1 MSELKTHVVDL
12 HRDVSLSKYPAD
24 FFSEATGFYMAM
36 YPKDYVKIVAPSG
49 PESKSAELARAEIS
63 RWLSEN
69 KASHNETE
77 RWNRDWKIAEKVQK
91 KKTEDKEKAS
101 KRQRPFTPEE
111 EFRPD
116 YEDEQQ
122 EKSKDERAERKTREE
137 PPEKKKSQKLK
148 RKNLKSDRRPQD
160 DTNQQ
165 ILMHG
170 QLKTSA

>member
-1 MSELKTHVVDL
+1 MVFIWQCTP
-12 HRDVSLSKYPAD
+12 RTT
-24 FFSEATGFYMAM
+24 FQ
-36 YPKDYVKIVAPSG
+36 IVAPSG
-49 PESKSAELARAEIS
+49 PKSKSADLVRAEIS

-91 KKTEDKEKAS
+91 KKTEDKEKTS

-122 EKSKDERAERKTREE
+122 ERSKSKDERAERKTREE
-137 PPEKKKSQKLK
+137 PPEKKEE
-148 RKNLKSDRRPQD
+148 RVRN
-160 DTNQQ
+160 
-165 ILMHG
+165 
-170 QLKTSA
+170 